1 MPAGHPRKQ
10 SRNTVGLRNAAKQA
24 PNSCP
29 PLAKVTQNNEE
40 ASDERWRIG
49 TCFDSVRPIVGDESD
64 SDTDADIEECQNGET
79 WKMKTSRSIWWIWQ
93 EHKEIIQWMRIGCLQ
108 SCSKRDENCKRIRN
122 VRVVSSPI

>member
-1 MPAGHPRKQ
+1 MPAVHPHKQ

-40 ASDERWRIG
+40 ASDERWQIG

-64 SDTDADIEECQNGET
+64 SDTDADIKEVPEWGDLEDEDF
-79 WKMKTSRSIWWIWQ
+79 Q
-93 EHKEIIQWMRIGCLQ
+93 EHLVDMARAQGDNPMDEDWLPPRLLKKRRKLQ
-108 SCSKRDENCKRIRN
+108 ENKKCTC
-122 VRVVSSPI
+122 